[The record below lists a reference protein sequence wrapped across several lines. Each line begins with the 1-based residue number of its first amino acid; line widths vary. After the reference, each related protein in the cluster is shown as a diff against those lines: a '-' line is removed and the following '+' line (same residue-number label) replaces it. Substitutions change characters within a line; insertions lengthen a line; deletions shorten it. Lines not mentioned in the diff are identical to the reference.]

1 MRISTNQI
9 FLRGVNSM
17 QVQQQRLL
25 ELQQQVSTGKRV
37 QFPSDDPIAA
47 AQIEQLNK
55 RIDSAT
61 RLKDNN
67 ESAKGILSFEESILD
82 NSINVIQRLRE
93 LQLQASNSALSDEDR
108 KTIAAEARSLQDQ
121 LVSLAN
127 TQDSDGSYIFSGSRT
142 NVATISRNGAGQF
155 VYGGDELILRQD
167 VTLGLRVALNDTG
180 SDLYMRLPN
189 GNGRFTVTQPGN
201 AGTVVATS
209 GAVTQEASYVED
221 DYTVSFTTNTAGDM
235 VVLVSGA
242 VSGNIIP
249 PTGLPDDAPLYESGN
264 TISFNGI
271 EIKFTGVP
279 QAGDSFSLQ
288 PSVNESVFATIDRM
302 VANLEKSSVNNFDKA
317 AIQTENNQMMEQLD
331 TALDNLLNHQ
341 ADVGARLNQL
351 DIAEFVNQDL
361 IDTSIEIKTK
371 LEDVDLPSV
380 AVELNL
386 QRIYLQAAQQTFAMI
401 QGLSAFNFL

>member
-25 ELQQQVSTGKRV
+25 ALQQQLSSGKRV

-47 AQIEQLNK
+47 AQIEQLNN
-55 RIDSAT
+55 RIDAAN
-61 RLKDNN
+61 RLKENN
-67 ESAKGILSFEESILD
+67 DSAKGILSFEESILD
-82 NSINVIQRLRE
+82 NSVNVLQRLRE
-93 LQLQASNSALSDEDR
+93 LQLQASNGSLSDEDR

-142 NVATISRNGAGQF
+142 NVPTISRNSGGQF
-155 VYGGDELILRQD
+155 VYGGDEMIRRQD
-167 VTLGLRVALNDTG
+167 VTHGLRISLNDIG

-221 DYTVSFTTNTAGDM
+221 DYTISFTTNTAGDM
-235 VVLVSGA
+235 VVMVSGVA
-242 VSGNIIP
+242 SGNVIP
-249 PTGLPDDAPLYESGN
+249 PSGLPDDAPLYESGN

-271 EIKFTGVP
+271 EIKLTGVP

-302 VANLEKSSVNNFDKA
+302 VANLETSSVNNFDKA
-317 AIQTENNQMMEQLD
+317 AIQTENNQILEQID
-331 TALDNLLNHQ
+331 TAMDNILNHQ
-341 ADVGARLNQL
+341 ADIGARLNQL
-351 DIAEFVNQDL
+351 DIAEEVNRDL
-361 IDTSIEIKTK
+361 IDMSTEIKIK
-371 LEDVDLPSV
+371 IENVDLPTV
-380 AVELNL
+380 AVQL
-386 QRIYLQAAQQTFAMI
+386 QLQQVYLQAAQQSFAMI
-401 QGLSAFNFL
+401 QGLSAFNFI